1 MGALRSATDTRS
13 KESVSR
19 VCGWFCLG
27 GDAMSRKRPH
37 HGSRRRGTHPKPRKQ
52 RVLLEGTLQ
61 ILRPGMAQVHTSEGT
76 FAVARRGVREGMNGD
91 VVQISLIPMHGRRGE
106 PVAYVQGVL
115 QRASSTLLGIYGFA
129 DPLGVVTPLDSRLV
143 HDFFVLPEDN
153 CASRLGIRE
162 GDVVSARIIEYPT
175 RQSAGVATIER
186 RLGSAEELDVNIEA
200 VIASYGLA
208 TEFLSAT
215 VSEAEGIVAD
225 VAAALARDD
234 LRRDLREELCVT
246 VDPTDARDFDDA
258 VGAWRL
264 AGGGYGVHV
273 HIADVTNY
281 VSWSS
286 SIDAEARQ
294 RTCSVY
300 LADRVIP
307 MLPERLCNDVC
318 SLRPNEDRLAMT
330 VCLELDANGGVIGA
344 EAFPSAIRSRA
355 RLSYDEVDKLLEGTC
370 DAQSLPCS
378 PGTHEDV
385 AATLAVLDEV
395 ARLREKMR
403 RQRGSID
410 FFSVESKVV
419 LDGEGKPLD
428 ILVRRRTR
436 ATSLVEEAM
445 LMANEAVAKMLAE
458 RDVATAY
465 RVHERPAP
473 ADLIDVV
480 GVLRELGLVSN
491 EEAGRVVEGSP
502 HALQT
507 VLGKAAGTNNEYL
520 VNTLLLR
527 AQKRAIYLPHNDGHY
542 ALGAKAYCHFTSPIR
557 RYPDVLVHRALKAL
571 LYGGKPMPWQ
581 RQTERALPQLCA
593 TCSER
598 ERVADAAARAS
609 EHVKMAELYAGR
621 IGMSYSGIVVGCER
635 FGLFVMLDDT
645 CVQGFVPVRA
655 LGDEWFSYDQKRL
668 SLTGESS
675 GRIWR
680 VGQRVA
686 VSVAEV
692 DVPKGRID
700 FALAG
705 NKRQNP

>member
-1 MGALRSATDTRS
+1 
-13 KESVSR
+13 
-19 VCGWFCLG
+19 
-27 GDAMSRKRPH
+27 MSRKRPH

-52 RVLLEGTLQ
+52 RMLLEGTLQ
-61 ILRPGMAQVHTSEGT
+61 ILRPGMAQVQTSEGT

-91 VVQISLIPMHGRRGE
+91 VVQISLVPMHGRRGE
-106 PVAYVQGVL
+106 RVAYVQGVL
-115 QRASSTLLGIYGFA
+115 QRASNTLLGTYDFA
-129 DPLGVVTPLDSRLV
+129 DPLGVIKPLDSRLV
-143 HDFFVLPEDN
+143 HDFFVLPEDG
-153 CASRLGIRE
+153 CAARLGVHE
-162 GDVVSARIIEYPT
+162 GDVVSARILEYPT
-175 RQSAGVATIER
+175 RQSAGVATIDR
-186 RLGSAEELDVNIEA
+186 RLGSAEELDVHIEA
-200 VIASYGLA
+200 VIASFGLA
-208 TEFLSAT
+208 TEFLPT
-215 VSEAEGIVAD
+215 TTGEAEDIVAD
-225 VAAALARDD
+225 VAGALSGDD
-234 LRRDLREELCVT
+234 LRRDLRGELCVT
-246 VDPTDARDFDDA
+246 VDPADARDFDDA

-264 AGGGYGVHV
+264 ADGGYSVHV

-281 VSWSS
+281 VGWSS

-330 VCLELDANGGVIGA
+330 VCLELDANGRVIGA
-344 EAFPSAIRSRA
+344 EAFPSAIRSQA
-355 RLSYDEVDKLLEGTC
+355 RLSYDEVDKFLDGRC
-370 DAQSLPCS
+370 DPRGLSCS
-378 PGTHEDV
+378 QDACEDV
-385 AATLAVLDEV
+385 AAALTVLDEV
-395 ARLREKMR
+395 AGLREKLR

-410 FFSVESKVV
+410 FSSVESKVV
-419 LDGEGKPLD
+419 LDDEGKPVD

-445 LMANEAVAKMLAE
+445 LMANEAVAKMLFE
-458 RDVATAY
+458 HDVATAY

-473 ADLIDVV
+473 EDLVDVV
-480 GVLRELGLVSN
+480 AVLRELSLVGN
-491 EEAGRVVEGSP
+491 EEAGRIGEGDP
-502 HALQT
+502 HAIQE
-507 VLGKAAGTNNEYL
+507 VLSKAAGTNNEYL

-571 LYGGKPMPWQ
+571 LYGGKPTTQQ
-581 RQTERALPQLCA
+581 RQMDRALPQLCA

-635 FGLFVMLDDT
+635 FGMFVMLDDT

-655 LGDEWFSYDQKRL
+655 LGDEWFSFDQKRL
-668 SLTGESS
+668 CLTGESS
-675 GRIWR
+675 GRTWR
-680 VGQRVA
+680 VGQRIA
-686 VSVAEV
+686 VCVAEV
-692 DVPKGRID
+692 DIPKGRID
-700 FALAG
+700 FVLAG
-705 NKRQNP
+705 NKRQNA

>member
-1 MGALRSATDTRS
+1 
-13 KESVSR
+13 
-19 VCGWFCLG
+19 
-27 GDAMSRKRPH
+27 MSRKRPH
-37 HGSRRRGTHPKPRKQ
+37 HGSRRRGTHRKPRKQ

-61 ILRPGMAQVHTSEGT
+61 ILRPGMAQVQTSEGT
-76 FAVARRGVREGMNGD
+76 FAVARRGTREGMNGD
-91 VVQISLIPMHGRRGE
+91 VVQISLVPMHGRRGE
-106 PVAYVQGVL
+106 RVAYVQGVL
-115 QRASSTLLGIYGFA
+115 QRASNTLLGTYGFA
-129 DPLGVVTPLDSRLV
+129 DPLGVVKPLDSRLV
-143 HDFFVLPEDN
+143 HDFFVLPEDD
-153 CASRLGIRE
+153 CATRLGICE
-162 GDVVSARIIEYPT
+162 GDVVSARILEYPT
-175 RQSAGVATIER
+175 RQSAGVATIDR

-208 TEFLSAT
+208 TEFLPT
-215 VSEAEGIVAD
+215 TICEAENIVAD
-225 VAAALARDD
+225 VSGALAADGM
-234 LRRDLREELCVT
+234 RRDLREELCVT
-246 VDPTDARDFDDA
+246 VDPADARDFDDA
-258 VGAWRL
+258 IGAWRRPD
-264 AGGGYGVHV
+264 GGYSVHV

-281 VSWSS
+281 VDWSS
-286 SIDAEARQ
+286 PIDAEARQ

-330 VCLELDANGGVIGA
+330 VCLELDATGRQIA
-344 EAFPSAIRSRA
+344 TEAFPSAIRSRA
-355 RLSYDEVDKLLEGTC
+355 RLSYDEVDKLLEGRC
-370 DAQSLPCS
+370 EPSDLPCCQGS
-378 PGTHEDV
+378 HEEV
-385 AATLAVLDEV
+385 AHALVVLDEV
-395 ARLREKMR
+395 ARLREKLR

-410 FFSVESKVV
+410 FSSVESKVV
-419 LDGEGKPLD
+419 LDGEGRPVD

-458 RDVATAY
+458 RDVPTAY

-473 ADLIDVV
+473 TDLADVV
-480 GVLRELGLVSN
+480 AVLRELDLVN
-491 EEAGRVVEGSP
+491 GDEAGRVEEGSP
-502 HALQT
+502 HAIQE

-571 LYGGKPMPWQ
+571 LHGGKPTAQQ

-598 ERVADAAARAS
+598 ERVADAAARS
-609 EHVKMAELYAGR
+609 SVHVKMAELYAGR
-621 IGMSYSGIVVGCER
+621 IGMSFSGIVVGCER
-635 FGLFVMLDDT
+635 FGMFVMLDDT

-655 LGDEWFSYDQKRL
+655 LGDEWFAYDQKRL
-668 SLTGESS
+668 CLTGESS
-675 GRIWR
+675 GRTWR

-686 VSVAEV
+686 VCVAEV
-692 DVPKGRID
+692 DIPKGRID

-705 NKRQNP
+705 NRGQSA